1 MTRRRTR
8 AHASS
13 SSRGRTRVTTTQH
26 TDDDDDDD
34 DDARTTHAPVAR
46 SADAPAWRT
55 PRRRHSS
62 IVVDGMG
69 WDNNMGWD
77 GIWDGIWDGMG
88 WIACV
93 RRMSDHPDDVGCP
106 NLCGRRE
113 TRDARRETRNSGR
126 ARRLSSSRIVVV
138 DARDDARD
146 DEDEDEDEDED
157 DRVIAFGGVDLKS
170 RRAVRA
176 SSSEIGLVIDW

>member
-1 MTRRRTR
+1 
-8 AHASS
+8 
-13 SSRGRTRVTTTQH
+13 
-26 TDDDDDDD
+26 
-34 DDARTTHAPVAR
+34 
-46 SADAPAWRT
+46 
-55 PRRRHSS
+55 
-62 IVVDGMG
+62 MG
-69 WDNNMGWD
+69 WDMGWD
-77 GIWDGIWDGMG
+77 GMDRE
-88 WIACV
+88 CV

>member
-1 MTRRRTR
+1 
-8 AHASS
+8 
-13 SSRGRTRVTTTQH
+13 
-26 TDDDDDDD
+26 
-34 DDARTTHAPVAR
+34 
-46 SADAPAWRT
+46 
-55 PRRRHSS
+55 
-62 IVVDGMG
+62 MG

-77 GIWDGIWDGMG
+77 GSRAYAECPTTPTTSDVRT
-88 WIACV
+88 CV
-93 RRMSDHPDDVGCP
+93 VVVV
-106 NLCGRRE
+106 
-113 TRDARRETRNSGR
+113 ARRETRNSGR

-138 DARDDARD
+138 DARDDD

>member
-1 MTRRRTR
+1 
-8 AHASS
+8 
-13 SSRGRTRVTTTQH
+13 
-26 TDDDDDDD
+26 
-34 DDARTTHAPVAR
+34 
-46 SADAPAWRT
+46 
-55 PRRRHSS
+55 
-62 IVVDGMG
+62 
-69 WDNNMGWD
+69 MGWD
-77 GIWDGIWDGMG
+77 GSRAYAECPTTPTTSDVRT
-88 WIACV
+88 CV
-93 RRMSDHPDDVGCP
+93 VVA
-106 NLCGRRE
+106 RRE

-138 DARDDARD
+138 DARDDARDD